1 MSRYIQSMYLALGMS
16 VDRGDHDAGLSPC
29 LPNIGQE
36 AVLLLVTDNSALSD
50 SDTEVDY
57 H

>member
-1 MSRYIQSMYLALGMS
+1 MYLALGMS